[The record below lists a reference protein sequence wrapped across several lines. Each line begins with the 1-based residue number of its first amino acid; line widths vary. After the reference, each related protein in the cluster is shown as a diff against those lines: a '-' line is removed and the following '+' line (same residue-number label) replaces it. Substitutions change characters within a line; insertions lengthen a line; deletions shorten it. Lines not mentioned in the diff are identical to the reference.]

1 MQAVQKRVAHQL
13 LRPSQLSNLNT
24 KFKSGQGRQRHSV
37 SAASLWAAAAVIF
50 AFSVASACAA
60 QPYSL
65 GTWSTA
71 VLRQPGFDLA
81 STTLPNVGL
90 AFFAAISSSNVDI
103 FNATS
108 RRWSTAALSVA
119 RGVVATSL
127 PNFGVAIFAGGTTD
141 VDIFNVTSGTWST
154 AKLSEARYHLAATS
168 LPNHGLAIFAGG
180 SSACRYMLI
189 FDALR
194 LYWFMMRMLM
204 WGQ

>member
-1 MQAVQKRVAHQL
+1 MGCSCGDIRL
-13 LRPSQLSNLNT
+13 E
-24 KFKSGQGRQRHSV
+24 G
-37 SAASLWAAAAVIF
+37 
-50 AFSVASACAA
+50 FSVASACAA

-81 STTLPNVGL
+81 ATSLPNVGL
-90 AFFAAISSSNVDI
+90 AFFADISSSIVAI

-108 RRWSTAALSVA
+108 GRWSTAALSVA

-168 LPNHGLAIFAGG
+168 LPNLGLAIFAGG
-180 SSACRYMLI
+180 ASACRC
-189 FDALR
+189 
-194 LYWFMMRMLM
+194 
-204 WGQ
+204 G